1 MEISKIHVIIK
12 RVQLDSSSYKV
23 LLIDKSKNGVYVNGQ
38 KVDKEVF
45 IKNYDLVTFLD
56 PSKSSSIQ
64 YIFVIV
70 RVEQEEAAQGG
81 IQNDYMFVGYCGKG
95 TFSSVWKI
103 RNREKQFALKL
114 VDKCALSY
122 DPKLLNDVMNEVN
135 ILRMIKHPN
144 IIELHYVAITQRY
157 VYMVEEMF
165 VIIHH

>member
-1 MEISKIHVIIK
+1 M
-12 RVQLDSSSYKV
+12 
-23 LLIDKSKNGVYVNGQ
+23 
-38 KVDKEVF
+38 
-45 IKNYDLVTFLD
+45 
-56 PSKSSSIQ
+56 
-64 YIFVIV
+64 
-70 RVEQEEAAQGG
+70 
-81 IQNDYMFVGYCGKG
+81 
-95 TFSSVWKI
+95 